1 MSDFFA
7 RLRKELEAADRIE
20 KLEQEV
26 EQLHEL
32 VAYKEAQIMKERK
45 RRSKAEKKVERLL
58 EGALEFEKERA
69 NGLARELEELR
80 K

>member
-1 MSDFFA
+1 MSDFFE

>member
-1 MSDFFA
+1 MSDFFE

-20 KLEQEV
+20 ELEQEV